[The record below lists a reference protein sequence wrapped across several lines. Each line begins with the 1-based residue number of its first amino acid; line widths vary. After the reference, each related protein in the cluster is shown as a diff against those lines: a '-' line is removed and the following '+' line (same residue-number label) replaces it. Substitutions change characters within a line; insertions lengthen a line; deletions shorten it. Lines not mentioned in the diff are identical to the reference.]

1 MNNNTRHTLA
11 AAVLAA
17 AGFFA
22 AAFAQAA
29 GPSLAGIWMLEGD
42 FSTLKT
48 SDGKLPPLKPEARRT
63 YQAALA
69 ARKAGKPAFDT
80 LTRCLPHG
88 LPRLMFAPY
97 PIEVIQEAKQ
107 VTFLHEAHH
116 MPRMVYVGDKLPP
129 NDDLD
134 GNYMGF
140 SAGRWDGD
148 TLVIDSGG
156 FNDLTTLDKAG
167 LPHSDQMTLNERMRL
182 IDGGARLEDIITI
195 TDAESYT
202 KPWSVRVTFKRM
214 PADYWLKEFV
224 CTDKNPDAS

>member
-1 MNNNTRHTLA
+1 MNNNTRNTLA

-17 AGFFA
+17 AGFLA
-22 AAFAQAA
+22 ASFAQAA
-29 GPSLAGIWMLEGD
+29 TPSLAGIWMLEGD
-42 FSTLKT
+42 FSTLKA
-48 SDGKLPPLKPEARRT
+48 SDGKLPPLKPEAQRK
-63 YQAALA
+63 YAAALA

-97 PIEVIQEAKQ
+97 PIEVIQDAKQ
-107 VTFLHEAHH
+107 LTFLHEAHH
-116 MPRMVYVGDKLPP
+116 MPRMVYVGDKLPA

-140 SAGRWDGD
+140 SAGHWDGD

-156 FNDLTTLDKAG
+156 FNDITTLDKAG

-182 IDGGARLEDIITI
+182 IDGGARLEDVITV
-195 TDAESYT
+195 TDAESYN

>member
-1 MNNNTRHTLA
+1 MNNNTRNTLA

-17 AGFFA
+17 AGFLTA
-22 AAFAQAA
+22 SFAQAA
-29 GPSLAGIWMLEGD
+29 TPSLAGIWMLEGD
-42 FSTLKT
+42 FSTLKA
-48 SDGKLPPLKPEARRT
+48 SDGKLPPLKPEAQRK
-63 YQAALA
+63 YAAALA

-116 MPRMVYVGDKLPP
+116 MPRMVYVGDKLPA
-129 NDDLD
+129 NDELD

-140 SAGRWDGD
+140 SAGHWDGD

-156 FNDLTTLDKAG
+156 FNDITTLDKAG

>member
-1 MNNNTRHTLA
+1 MNNNTRNTLA

-17 AGFFA
+17 AGFLTA
-22 AAFAQAA
+22 SFAQAA
-29 GPSLAGIWMLEGD
+29 TPSLAGIWMLEGD
-42 FSTLKT
+42 FSTLKA
-48 SDGKLPPLKPEARRT
+48 SDGKLPPLKPEAQRK
-63 YQAALA
+63 YAAALA

-97 PIEVIQEAKQ
+97 PIEVIQDAKQ
-107 VTFLHEAHH
+107 LTFLHEAHH
-116 MPRMVYVGDKLPP
+116 MPRMVYVGDKLPA

-140 SAGRWDGD
+140 SAGHWDGD

-156 FNDLTTLDKAG
+156 FNDITTLDKAG

-182 IDGGARLEDIITI
+182 IDGGARLEDVITV